1 MASICFSG
9 QTYCGSLKLNNI
21 PKINQVDPIPEA
33 ARSDIENLLST
44 GDLFRYTNHNS
55 AVFTLEQNFAN
66 KIGAPYAL
74 AVSSCSAA
82 LFLALKT
89 LSLPANA
96 KVLIPAFTFG
106 AVPSAV
112 VHANCIPVLCECGT
126 DYRIDL
132 DDFLIKLQLVDAVL
146 ISHMR
151 GHTSDMDKILS
162 QCEKLGVPVIE
173 DAAHSLGTTWRGKNI
188 GTFGR
193 LGCFSF
199 QSYKLLNSGEGGMLI
214 TDDPDCFAKAVVMS
228 GAYEHNWEKHH
239 GERHFFEKWQNQ
251 LPLYNMRLN
260 NLSALIVDSQI
271 PYLDER
277 IENGRRNH
285 DIAAKI
291 LSHSEWIHVPEK
303 FEHEARAP
311 DSIQFNLVG
320 LTPLEVSQFCDLI
333 NRMGVALQVFG
344 NSKDNARAFWNW
356 DFLPERYSLPKTREM
371 LMNACDVR
379 LPARLNADDCKNIAE
394 MILEA
399 LSQIKNNIAAE

>member
-1 MASICFSG
+1 M
-9 QTYCGSLKLNNI
+9 
-21 PKINQVDPIPEA
+21 
-33 ARSDIENLLST
+33 
-44 GDLFRYTNHNS
+44 
-55 AVFTLEQNFAN
+55 
-66 KIGAPYAL
+66 
-74 AVSSCSAA
+74 
-82 LFLALKT
+82 
-89 LSLPANA
+89 
-96 KVLIPAFTFG
+96 
-106 AVPSAV
+106 
-112 VHANCIPVLCECGT
+112 HANCIPVLCECGT

-132 DDFLIKLQLVDAVL
+132 DDFLVKLQLVDAVL

-162 QCEKLGVPVIE
+162 HCEKLGVPVIE

-188 GTFGR
+188 GTFGL

-228 GAYEHNWEKHH
+228 GAYEHNWKKHH
-239 GERHFFEKWQNQ
+239 GERQFFEKWQNQ

-291 LSHSEWIHVPEK
+291 LSHSDWIHVPEK

-379 LPARLNADDCKNIAE
+379 LPARLNGDDCKNIAE